1 MDEIEE
7 IGENFVIG
15 SLSINASNIK
25 TALKVEAKEW
35 KRVLCSHMYGQY
47 VEKMN
52 STFDFI
58 DEVKKKLSREIK
70 DLDDVRFAMDA
81 LKTIREEYS
90 SIENIIP
97 PIEEAFSLLTKYEFE
112 VDSDMSNKCD
122 SIRYAWKRCVDLG
135 KKVQDDLEV
144 LAPQFQN
151 NLVDAVEQFRQ
162 DNVDFEEAYAYEGP
176 MVDGIKPSQAS
187 ERLAIFQ
194 SRFDGLFRK
203 FITYSSGEELFGM
216 PVTSYPALESIKKEL
231 SLLQKLYGLYNSV
244 MDSIDGYYDIPWT
257 EVDTEMI
264 NAQLLDFQNK
274 CKKLPKGLKEWQAFL
289 DLSQRIADF
298 SECCPLLELMSNKAM
313 KQRHW
318 DRIEATTKCKFDPW
332 SENFLLRHIMEAP
345 LLENKDDL
353 EDICISSVK
362 ENDIEAKLNQVIA
375 EWGAQDFSFAS
386 FKARSKLVV
395 ISC

>member
-1 MDEIEE
+1 
-7 IGENFVIG
+7 
-15 SLSINASNIK
+15 
-25 TALKVEAKEW
+25 
-35 KRVLCSHMYGQY
+35 MYGQY

-274 CKKLPKGLKEWQAFL
+274 C
-289 DLSQRIADF
+289 
-298 SECCPLLELMSNKAM
+298 
-313 KQRHW
+313 
-318 DRIEATTKCKFDPW
+318 
-332 SENFLLRHIMEAP
+332 
-345 LLENKDDL
+345 
-353 EDICISSVK
+353 
-362 ENDIEAKLNQVIA
+362 
-375 EWGAQDFSFAS
+375 
-386 FKARSKLVV
+386 
-395 ISC
+395 